1 MQGASTHRDY
11 NFEID
16 PNGWQKVRSLRKLFP
31 SRVSLFSSNLSRYAV
46 KIKNSTAG
54 WLPCNQW
61 FLQAGRIRRAECY
74 FSLHDL
80 LRSMTELINK
90 TSQTKTMQKFRP
102 RNDLDLLKQLCSSKV
117 LVCSVLLNT
126 LSSLCIKVFINYLV
140 IPKERF
146 FLRFASVTNKCF
158 S

>member
-1 MQGASTHRDY
+1 MAKSKSEKTVSFTCFFVFLKPQSICCKNKEQY
-11 NFEID
+11 
-16 PNGWQKVRSLRKLFP
+16 
-31 SRVSLFSSNLSRYAV
+31 SRMATLQS
-46 KIKNSTAG
+46 G
-54 WLPCNQW
+54 

-126 LSSLCIKVFINYLV
+126 LCSLCIKVFINYLV

>member
-1 MQGASTHRDY
+1 MAKSKSEKTVSFTCFFVFLKPQSICCKNKEQY
-11 NFEID
+11 
-16 PNGWQKVRSLRKLFP
+16 
-31 SRVSLFSSNLSRYAV
+31 SRMATLQS
-46 KIKNSTAG
+46 G
-54 WLPCNQW
+54 

-126 LSSLCIKVFINYLV
+126 LSSLCVKVFINYLV

>member
-1 MQGASTHRDY
+1 MQRSSTHRDY

-16 PNGWQKVRSLRKLFP
+16 PNGWQKVRSLREQFP

-46 KIKNSTAG
+46 KM
-54 WLPCNQW
+54 W

-117 LVCSVLLNT
+117 LMCSVLLNT

-146 FLRFASVTNKCF
+146 FLRFAGVTNKCF